1 MMQRATPLE
10 SSGQSAADRGA
21 DQAAPRSTPLTIVS
35 GAVAGDD
42 LQRVARSASEAIRR
56 PVVIAIPS
64 LGEPVVFPAGA
75 VAAADVGPIIE
86 YAAALIRDQGAAPAA
101 TEAIRNRP
109 APDAPAAGFAEA
121 VPVRIGHE
129 VVGIVA
135 AVGGSGSPED
145 RSWLEGAA
153 AAAAVTALMS
163 EARGGD
169 LRDSRRVLLQALG
182 AGPPTDLEGL
192 LAHARRLGHDLS
204 AGAVA
209 ICAQVPPGYEPGN
222 LDELVAH
229 PGGLLAVFG
238 ERRLLGLVP
247 LASAIAPALTPSAV
261 AAALQVRGMHVALSA
276 PRRDPAGLHEALREA
291 ELLVELAGR
300 PDESLSGQEETYR
313 LLIGVLL
320 RDPQELEHLRAR
332 TVSPLATY
340 DAQHD
345 TQLVATLQAFLAHH
359 GSTTETAEAMSL
371 HRHTVG
377 YRLSRVHE
385 VSGLSPYESDGRER
399 LSLGL
404 KAHQILAADERCAT
418 HQ

>member
-1 MMQRATPLE
+1 MQRATPLE
-10 SSGQSAADRGA
+10 SHGQSAADRGA
-21 DQAAPRSTPLTIVS
+21 QHSAPRSPLTIVS

-42 LQRVARSASEAIRR
+42 LHSVARSASEEIGR

-64 LGEPVVFPAGA
+64 LGEPVVHPAGA
-75 VAAADVGPIIE
+75 LAAADIKLIVE
-86 YAAALIRDQGAAPAA
+86 HAVALIGDHPGPGTAAVDRA
-101 TEAIRNRP
+101 R
-109 APDAPAAGFAEA
+109 PDAPIAAIADA
-121 VPVRIGHE
+121 VPVRIGRE

-135 AVGGSGSPED
+135 APGGAGGPDD
-145 RSWLEGAA
+145 RPWLEGAA
-153 AAAAVTALMS
+153 AAAAVTALMRD
-163 EARGGD
+163 AREGD
-169 LRDSRRVLLQALG
+169 LRDSRRALLQALG
-182 AGPPTDLEGL
+182 AGPPADLTAL

-209 ICAQVPPGYEPGN
+209 LCAQLTPGREPAN
-222 LDELVAH
+222 VDELVSQRR
-229 PGGLLAVFG
+229 GLLAVVG

-247 LASAIAPALTPSAV
+247 LASPHAPAPTPRAV
-261 AAALQVRGMHVALSA
+261 AAGLEALGMHVALSA
-276 PRRDPAGLHEALREA
+276 PRRDPAALHEALREA
-291 ELLVELAGR
+291 ELLVELACFT
-300 PDESLSGQEETYR
+300 DAALSGQEETYR

-320 RDPQELEHLRAR
+320 RDPEELEQLRAR
-332 TVSPLATY
+332 TVSPLADY

-345 TQLVATLQAFLAHH
+345 TELVATLQAFLAHH

-404 KAHQILAADERCAT
+404 KADQILAADQRRIR